1 VVLTAWIP
9 DGSDPLWRSPLLS
22 GVLIQCQSYH
32 GDYACSYGEVAMS
45 GGDEMDSST
54 QMPVCQAHMGTSDYV
69 LSCETLNGTAFHV
82 LSCSGV
88 YPVLESPRA

>member
-1 VVLTAWIP
+1 
-9 DGSDPLWRSPLLS
+9 
-22 GVLIQCQSYH
+22 
-32 GDYACSYGEVAMS
+32 MS

-54 QMPVCQAHMGTSDYV
+54 QVPVCQAHMGTSDYV
-69 LSCETLNGTAFHV
+69 LSCETLNDTAFHV